1 MPRLW
6 HAQTLLLQFLRSPN
20 TLTHLILPIFRRSLE
35 FSVTSLLPRSS
46 NLSLVVLKPT
56 LQGAQMQI
64 GTCRFIATP
73 FLGSLSLL
81 ALALSLGA
89 QRNNSSSP
97 FSVPRLNMSLSPTLQ
112 RILFEFIYYLLNFLL
127 SFLLLYQLLYFV
139 ITKVLSI
146 SPKIPHSTVTPSTLT
161 FISILTVKPYL
172 TVISLYNIALLTTW
186 LQISLQSR
194 SLISNLRS
202 SEAYSE
208 SSSPHPSW
216 GGVSLSHHHCIR
228 PFHLDH
234 AHTYPFWICSSFSYT
249 DTSVLLPPLR
259 CKSHSHYSI
268 MSLLT
273 CSSTILFVS
282 TSSKSGFPAFD
293 KRRMVVAHRQI
304 KCLRSTI
311 LKSMVI
317 AGMPSGRVYICS
329 LVGET

>member
-1 MPRLW
+1 MTCPDIAFAVSTLSQHLDSPHSTHIQAVTRVFCYLS
-6 HAQTLLLQFLRSPN
+6 ATKELKLVLGGTQTNITLCSDANWDSQIHCHSISGFTFFVGIGTVSWSSKKQPIITLSSTKAEYVTFTYSSKDIIWFHILL
-20 TLTHLILPIFRRSLE
+20 TE
-35 FSVTSLLPRSS
+35 FSLP
-46 NLSLVVLKPT
+46 
-56 LQGAQMQI
+56 
-64 GTCRFIATP
+64 
-73 FLGSLSLL
+73 
-81 ALALSLGA
+81 
-89 QRNNSSSP
+89 
-97 FSVPRLNMSLSPTLQ
+97 
-112 RILFEFIYYLLNFLL
+112 
-127 SFLLLYQLLYFV
+127 YQLLYFV

-146 SPKIPHSTVTPSTLT
+146 SPKIPHSMVTPSTLT

-186 LQISLQSR
+186 LQISLQSH
-194 SLISNLRS
+194 SLISNSRS

-228 PFHLDH
+228 PLHLDH

-273 CSSTILFVS
+273 FSSPILLVS

-311 LKSMVI
+311 LKSMVV

>member
-1 MPRLW
+1 MTCPDIAFAVSTLSQYLDSSYSTHIQAVTRVFCYLS
-6 HAQTLLLQFLRSPN
+6 ATKELKLVLGGTQTNITGCSDANWDLQIHCHSISGFTFFVGIGTVSWSSKKQPIITLSSTKAEYV
-20 TLTHLILPIFRRSLE
+20 TLTHSSKDIIWIHKLLTE
-35 FSVTSLLPRSS
+35 FSSIFSFTV
-46 NLSLVVLKPT
+46 PT
-56 LQGAQMQI
+56 TLFCDNQGAI
-64 GTCRFIATP
+64 H
-73 FLGSLSLL
+73 LSKD
-81 ALALSLGA
+81 STFH
-89 QRNNSSSP
+89 SH
-97 FSVPRLNMSLSPTLQ
+97 
-112 RILFEFIYYLLNFLL
+112 
-127 SFLLLYQLLYFV
+127 
-139 ITKVLSI
+139 TKHIDIHFHFNCQTI
-146 SPKIPHSTVTPSTLT
+146 SHGH
-161 FISILTVKPYL
+161 
-172 TVISLYNIALLTTW
+172 NIALLMTW
-186 LQISLQSR
+186 LQISLQSC

-228 PFHLDH
+228 PLHLDH

-317 AGMPSGRVYICS
+317 TGMPSGRVYICS